1 MSFEKLD
8 TKDTEVKEGRSCV
21 ILCNFNQKEIKTV
34 SNLAGMI
41 GIRDRIVLSYKNG
54 NSIVKDVIE
63 GNILSDAEDGIK
75 NKAIIFNNIPG
86 AKMGIFIE
94 NLKKFRVNNVLK
106 ATVTET
112 SKEWTI
118 NVLLKNLVAER
129 IAMKTGKDFEHDAE

>member
-8 TKDTEVKEGRSCV
+8 VKDTEVKYGRSCV
-21 ILCNFNQKEIKTV
+21 ILCNFNAKEIKTV

-41 GIRDRIVLSYKNG
+41 GIRDKIVISYKNG
-54 NSIVKDVIE
+54 NSIVKDVLE
-63 GNILSDAEDGIK
+63 GNILNDSEDGIK

-112 SKEWTI
+112 SREWTV

-129 IAMKTGKDFEHDAE
+129 IAMKTGKDFEHDEE

>member
-8 TKDTEVKEGRSCV
+8 VKDTEVKDGRSCV
-21 ILCNFNQKEIKTV
+21 ILCNFNAKEIKTV

-41 GIRDRIVLSYKNG
+41 GIRDKIVISYKNG
-54 NSIVKDVIE
+54 NSIVKDVLE
-63 GNILSDAEDGIK
+63 GNILNDSEDGIK

-86 AKMGIFIE
+86 AKMCIFIE

-112 SKEWTI
+112 SREWTV

-129 IAMKTGKDFEHDAE
+129 IAMKTGKDFEHDEE

>member
-8 TKDTEVKEGRSCV
+8 VKDTEVKDGRSCV
-21 ILCNFNQKEIKTV
+21 ILCNFNAKEIKTV

-41 GIRDRIVLSYKNG
+41 GIRDKIVISYKNG
-54 NSIVKDVIE
+54 NSIVKDVLE
-63 GNILSDAEDGIK
+63 GNILNDSEDGIK

-86 AKMGIFIE
+86 AKMRIFIE

-112 SKEWTI
+112 SREWTV

-129 IAMKTGKDFEHDAE
+129 IAMKTGKDFEHDEE

>member
-8 TKDTEVKEGRSCV
+8 VKDTEVKDGRSCV
-21 ILCNFNQKEIKTV
+21 ILCNFNAKEIKTV

-41 GIRDRIVLSYKNG
+41 GIRDKIVISYKNG
-54 NSIVKDVIE
+54 NSIVKDVLE
-63 GNILSDAEDGIK
+63 GNILNDSEDGIK
-75 NKAIIFNNIPG
+75 NKAIILNNIPG

-112 SKEWTI
+112 SREWTV

-129 IAMKTGKDFEHDAE
+129 IAMKTGKDFEHDEE